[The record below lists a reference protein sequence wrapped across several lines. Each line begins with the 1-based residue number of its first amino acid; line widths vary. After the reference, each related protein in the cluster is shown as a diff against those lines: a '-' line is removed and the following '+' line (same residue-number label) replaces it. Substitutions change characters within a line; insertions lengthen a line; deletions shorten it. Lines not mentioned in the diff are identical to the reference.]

1 MPAKVNQRQLHEA
14 LVDVDY
20 PADKEQLLRHA
31 ERNGADEQVRS
42 ALQGLPPVEYENFA
56 QVLSSV
62 TTVEAVGEQSPAEKA
77 LRARERHRARVAEHL
92 REIDETGGGER

>member
-1 MPAKVNQRQLHEA
+1 
-14 LVDVDY
+14 
-20 PADKEQLLRHA
+20 
-31 ERNGADEQVRS
+31 
-42 ALQGLPPVEYENFA
+42 VEYENFA
-56 QVLSSV
+56 RVLSSV